1 MACTSRLGDGGAC
14 FDIAQR
20 LPYPMPPH
28 VCHVQQPVAVR
39 FVRCAVAARLGD
51 GRHRRLR
58 GGERPVIL
66 HVFNFFRAT
75 GISEICF
82 SNLLC
87 GTLYPLWYTVSFM
100 VHCILYGTLSH
111 HHHQKR
117 LHPAEN
123 LERTYGNLITA
134 RHPLPCSP
142 HHQALSFACPLAAPT
157 PAPVKTRTS
166 GSNRRP

>member
-1 MACTSRLGDGGAC
+1 MACKSRPGDGGTC

-51 GRHRRLR
+51 GRQRRLR

-66 HVFNFFRAT
+66 YVFNFFRAT

-100 VHCILYGTLSH
+100 V
-111 HHHQKR
+111 R
-117 LHPAEN
+117 F
-123 LERTYGNLITA
+123 LIII
-134 RHPLPCSP
+134 RSGFIPLKASRE
-142 HHQALSFACPLAAPT
+142 LAAPPLAEQPSSSSPLLCLPPRSSHTRPRQNQNKRQQASSPT
-157 PAPVKTRTS
+157 PQLLLPL
-166 GSNRRP
+166 